1 MATCNWTEWTFF
13 EHPALG
19 SSLVFQAE
27 VILFE
32 TCKPPS
38 AVSLGIFAAASASA
52 AAADDDED
60 DDDELDVFP

>member
-1 MATCNWTEWTFF
+1 MATCNCSEWSIL

-32 TCKPPS
+32 TTCRKPPS
-38 AVSLGIFAAASASA
+38 PVSLSVFAAAA
-52 AAADDDED
+52 A
-60 DDDELDVFP
+60 ELALPYLSFPL